1 MRVLTALKESESA
14 PGVILMMAALAALI
28 VANSSLGEGYHSLLE
43 YQTAGLSIEEWIN
56 DGVMALFFLTVG
68 LEVKREFAVGQLNS
82 WSLRV
87 LPGLAAA
94 GGVIVPALI
103 YVAFNAHSAEGLHG
117 WAIPTAT
124 DIAFALGVLALAG
137 PRVPLSLKVLLT
149 AIAVIDDLIAVVI
162 IAFFYTAHIEMLYLG
177 LAGLVTLVLILLNA
191 LGVVKLTPY
200 LLLGVVLWW
209 LVLKSGVHATLA
221 GVVLALTIP
230 LQGKKVSQQESP
242 LEKLEHGL
250 GPWVGFLVIPVFG
263 FANAGVSLA
272 GLDGAMLTQPV
283 VLGVAV
289 ALFVGKQLGIF
300 VTIRACALF
309 GIAPRPE
316 GASWWQVYALAV
328 LCGIGFTMSLFVN
341 LLAFEHPELQ
351 EHARLGV
358 FIGSLLSGL
367 LGWGLLRFFSRASAT
382 DS

>member
-14 PGVILMMAALAALI
+14 PGVILMVAALAALI

-43 YQTAGLSIEEWIN
+43 FHAAGLSIEEWIN
-56 DGVMALFFLTVG
+56 DGLMALFFLTVG

-103 YVAFNAHSAEGLHG
+103 YVAFNARSAEGLHG

-316 GASWWQVYALAV
+316 GANWLQVYALAV

>member
-1 MRVLTALKESESA
+1 MRVLAALNNSDSA
-14 PGVILMMAALAALI
+14 PGVFLMVAALAALI
-28 VANSSLGEGYHSLLE
+28 VANSPLGEGYHALLE
-43 YQTAGLSIEEWIN
+43 IHAAGLSVEEWIN

-68 LEVKREFAVGQLNS
+68 LEVKREFAVGQLNR

-94 GGVIVPALI
+94 GGVVVPALI
-103 YVAFNAHSAEGLHG
+103 YVALNAHSAEGLHG

-177 LAGLVTLVLILLNA
+177 LAAVITLTLVELNR

-230 LQGKKVSQQESP
+230 LQGNKVSRQVHP
-242 LEKLEHGL
+242 LETLEHGL
-250 GPWVGFLVIPVFG
+250 APWVGFLVIPLFG

-272 GLDGAMLTQPV
+272 GLNVEILTQPV
-283 VLGVAV
+283 LMGVAL
-289 ALFVGKQLGIF
+289 ALFFGKQLGIF
-300 VTIRACALF
+300 ATIRLCALT

-316 GASWWQVYALAV
+316 GANWWQVYALAV

-341 LLAFEHPELQ
+341 LLAFDHPELQ
-351 EHARLGV
+351 QYARLGV
-358 FIGSLLSGL
+358 FIGSLLSGV
-367 LGWGLLRFFSRASAT
+367 LGWGLLRFFSRRSAVEH
-382 DS
+382 